1 MAPCPLRRALPGTYV
16 SGILCV
22 RLCGGRG
29 GGGAGA
35 GAGGVVGWEQGGSW
49 GWRWGAG
56 RLVVG

>member
-35 GAGGVVGWEQGGSW
+35 GGGVGWEQGGSW
-49 GWRWGAG
+49 GWSWGVG
-56 RLVVG
+56 GLVVG

>member
-35 GAGGVVGWEQGGSW
+35 GAGVGWEQGGSW
-49 GWRWGAG
+49 GWSWGVG
-56 RLVVG
+56 GLVVG

>member
-35 GAGGVVGWEQGGSW
+35 GAGGWEGWWWDE
-49 GWRWGAG
+49 
-56 RLVVG
+56 V